1 MTKNTKNYIDGDEFF
16 QEMLLYFE
24 NKKPS
29 ENLARMLCLLAE
41 NISHSNY
48 FRRYNDADLDDMR
61 SDAVIACLSALPKY
75 ETSRENPFA
84 YFTRVVLNAFKY
96 YLKRK
101 YKNDNFRMDLIEDVY
116 IQNNKPFVND
126 IKKDYMKN
134 NKDKSLK
141 IEIED

>member
-1 MTKNTKNYIDGDEFF
+1 MVKNTKDYIDKEEFYK
-16 QEMLLYFE
+16 EMLLYVE
-24 NKKPS
+24 TKQAS
-29 ENLARMLCLLAE
+29 DNLAKMLCLLAK
-41 NISHSNY
+41 NISHSSY
-48 FRRYNDADLDDMR
+48 FRGYNDADLEDMR

-101 YKNDNFRMDLIEDVY
+101 YKVDNFRMDLIEDVY
-116 IQNNKPFVND
+116 IQNNKPFVNE